1 LKSEKPYAPI
11 ECVGIE
17 VQILGKRNMPKQAC
31 RYILAALCA
40 LAISFGAHAAAGD
53 ATLVSKVE
61 PEFPREA
68 IQAGADK
75 GRVRARMTLD
85 GAGEVT
91 RVEILD
97 ANPRRLFDRAV
108 TKTLS
113 QWRFSGG
120 SEGRMVEI
128 DVDFHR

>member
-1 LKSEKPYAPI
+1 MLARANRSLV
-11 ECVGIE
+11 VG
-17 VQILGKRNMPKQAC
+17 LGAW
-31 RYILAALCA
+31 
-40 LAISFGAHAAAGD
+40 AISIAAVAASND
-53 ATLVSKVE
+53 ATLVAKVD

-75 GRVRARMTLD
+75 GKVKARMTLD
-85 GAGEVT
+85 GRGEVL

-108 TKTLS
+108 VKTLS
-113 QWRFSGG
+113 QWKFSNGND
-120 SEGRMVEI
+120 GRMVEI